1 MWLIADSCNHT
12 LAEWDVACIKLT
24 DDMYNIVYVL
34 SACQSLRNSVATIQM
49 SAIDDNNRV

>member
-24 DDMYNIVYVL
+24 DDIYNIVYIL